1 MAGDTGAGDTSL
13 GDTVVGD
20 IGLGDGNLWAP
31 TPFSLEL
38 AGSAA

>member
-31 TPFSLEL
+31 TPFPLEL